1 MALSGSSIVIV
12 FIGVVAYAVAGPIQ
26 LQAGQNTLQQ
36 NEYGGLA
43 DLLARYMEGQSM
55 GSYNI
60 DGIGYPLRL
69 GHHKGFDSLSGTFG
83 QSKRFI
89 PFRRPS
95 VMNVRPGNFDEID
108 RSVFDH
114 FSKRNIDEIDTAF
127 DSLFKRNF
135 DEIDRA
141 GWGGFVKRLNN
152 YLADRQQR

>member
-1 MALSGSSIVIV
+1 M
-12 FIGVVAYAVAGPIQ
+12 P
-26 LQAGQNTLQQ
+26 NH
-36 NEYGGLA
+36 GGEQ
-43 DLLARYMEGQSM
+43 YKMKKENGM

-60 DGIGYPLRL
+60 DGIGHPLRL
-69 GHHKGFDSLSGTFG
+69 GHQKGFDSLSGIFG

-152 YLADRQQR
+152 YLTDRQRR

>member
-1 MALSGSSIVIV
+1 
-12 FIGVVAYAVAGPIQ
+12 
-26 LQAGQNTLQQ
+26 
-36 NEYGGLA
+36 
-43 DLLARYMEGQSM
+43 M

-60 DGIGYPLRL
+60 DGSGHPLRL
-69 GHHKGFDSLSGTFG
+69 GHHKGFDSSGSSFG

-152 YLADRQQR
+152 YLADRQRR